1 MFWPQKHYY
10 RPQEEVKMIKGFLV
24 RMKPELFERVK
35 LLSKE
40 YGLSINKM
48 FIKIIEIGIIKMLGD
63 GKYE

>member
-1 MFWPQKHYY
+1 
-10 RPQEEVKMIKGFLV
+10 MIKGFLV